1 MEPQN
6 QADLLQDIQEETNY
20 VDPVSPGI
28 RFVNFIIDR
37 IILLALVFCGMF
49 IWATIAVSRGED
61 IRSYELFQENGLAT
75 MLQLLLGSVFTLL
88 YYTISETAMKGR
100 TIGKLATGTIAIKQD
115 GTPFTFKDALM
126 RSLCRIIPFEPFS
139 AFGYMPWH
147 DKLTKTAVVKK
158 TW

>member
-1 MEPQN
+1 MEQQN
-6 QADLLQDIQEETNY
+6 QADLLQEIEDEVNY

-37 IILLALVFCGMF
+37 IILIALVFGGMF
-49 IWATIAVSRGED
+49 VWAIMAVSRGED
-61 IRSYELFQENGLAT
+61 IKSYLLFQENGWAKA
-75 MLQLLLGSVFTLL
+75 LQLLLGSVCTLV
-88 YYTISETAMKGR
+88 YYTVSETAMKGR
-100 TIGKLATGTIAIKQD
+100 TIGKLATGTIAIVQD
-115 GTPFTFKDALM
+115 GTPFTFKNALM

-147 DKLTKTAVVKK
+147 DSMTKTSVVKK